1 MIQHVMINLRKQRAR
16 RGMTLVDLLLA
27 MGILAVGL
35 SMIATVFPVAAE
47 HTREALDQSMAVVVA
62 RNAEATLRAM
72 ATSADYPAYRFT
84 TVDQLN
90 DVIKPYRTAGTSSLE
105 DADVLAE
112 NTYFVALPELIPT
125 DIGCR
130 IKDNGLNVFSFQPY
144 DSIKPYDPII
154 GSPAR
159 GAMCPDTVQNNWQD
173 GKYYWRAV
181 YSRRVTPVY
190 DTTPMNSPGGVP
202 ASSRVD
208 LIIMVCKLP
217 DGQTFD
223 KTSRISLSWLNDP
236 GPTWDYEYQGVAVK
250 SGSYMRL
257 VGKKTQPKLS
267 SWYLWYDP
275 NAIYFYRTAI
285 RVVQ

>member
-1 MIQHVMINLRKQRAR
+1 MIQHVMINLQMQRAR

-27 MGILAVGL
+27 IGILAVGL

-47 HTREALDQSMAVVVA
+47 HTREAVDQSMAVVVA

-90 DVIKPYRTAGTSSLE
+90 LVINPYRTAGTNMPTDGS
-105 DADVLAE
+105 VLAE

-130 IKDNGLNVFSFQPY
+130 IKDNGLNVFSFRPY
-144 DSIKPYDPII
+144 VN
-154 GSPAR
+154 GSS
-159 GAMCPDTVQNNWQD
+159 GAMDTGGQ
-173 GKYYWRAV
+173 YYWRAV

-190 DTTPMNSPGGVP
+190 DTNPYGVRSPSG
-202 ASSRVD
+202 AWTNSRVD

-223 KTSRISLSWLNDP
+223 KNSRISLSHFNDP
-236 GPTWDYEYQGVAVK
+236 VPTWDYEGQGVAVK
-250 SGSYMRL
+250 TGSYMRFAGSAGNRAIFGGL
-257 VGKKTQPKLS
+257 KTGGVWPDS
-267 SWYLWYDP
+267 FWYLWYDP